1 MPRRTGSGDSRV
13 FLGNLPPNCRVR
25 DIENFFDKYGKVK
38 NILIKQS
45 KYGFAEFED
54 NKYAE
59 DAVYDLHGKKLLGSR
74 VTVEFAKGPK
84 KGERRAPWVSK
95 YGAPTRTK
103 YALKVFNLSSRVS
116 WQDLKDLFRKAGE
129 VCFAEAHID
138 RRNEARVEFQCEEDL
153 DRVIRR
159 YQGYD
164 INGRKIELQKDIQKS
179 KSRSR
184 SASRESGSRSKSRKS
199 KSRSNSTENEEESQ
213 PLRSSSKSN
222 SRSRSK
228 SLAPELDPDDQDVK
242 RQRKRSHSRESRNS
256 KKTNTSSRSQ
266 SRQSENKSPSRKI
279 PKNSDGDLLDLSN
292 NEDDIDATT

>member
-1 MPRRTGSGDSRV
+1 V

-25 DIENFFDKYGKVK
+25 DIETFFDKYGKVK
-38 NILIKQS
+38 NILIKQG

-95 YGAPTRTK
+95 YGAPSRSK
-103 YALKVFNLSSRVS
+103 YALKVFNLSSRIS

-138 RRNEARVEFQCEEDL
+138 RRNEARVEFESEEDL

-159 YQGYD
+159 YQGYE
-164 INGRKIELQKDIQKS
+164 INGRKLELQKDIKKS

-184 SASRESGSRSKSRKS
+184 SASRESRSKSIRSKSRS
-199 KSRSNSTENEEESQ
+199 HSTENEEESQ
-213 PLRSSSKSN
+213 ALRSSSKSKSN

-228 SLAPELDPDDQDVK
+228 SLVPELDPDDQDVK

-266 SRQSENKSPSRKI
+266 SRQSGSKSPSSKI
-279 PKNSDGDLLDLSN
+279 PKITDGDILDLSN
-292 NEDDIDATT
+292 IGDDLGT